1 MRFWL
6 SGPRI
11 GWFRPGISL
20 GHEDLHPR
28 LPSWRRYELHHGL
41 QEAALDDARSV
52 NALLEK
58 IAIDW
63 LKEHGYL
70 KWRSK
75 LLHNIAVGCL
85 TEANL
90 DPQLALEEFW
100 MRYAMPVASCVRLSM
115 RPERQNNSR
124 SNISNAWRAT

>member
-28 LPSWRRYELHHGL
+28 LPSWRRYELRHGL
-41 QEAALDDARSV
+41 QEAALDDARTV

-58 IAIDW
+58 IAINW

-70 KWRSK
+70 K
-75 LLHNIAVGCL
+75 
-85 TEANL
+85 
-90 DPQLALEEFW
+90 
-100 MRYAMPVASCVRLSM
+100 
-115 RPERQNNSR
+115 
-124 SNISNAWRAT
+124 

>member
-11 GWFRPGISL
+11 GWFRPRISL

-28 LPSWRRYELHHGL
+28 LPSWRRYELRHGL
-41 QEAALDDARSV
+41 QEAALDDARTV

-58 IAIDW
+58 IVIDW

-70 KWRSK
+70 K
-75 LLHNIAVGCL
+75 
-85 TEANL
+85 
-90 DPQLALEEFW
+90 
-100 MRYAMPVASCVRLSM
+100 
-115 RPERQNNSR
+115 
-124 SNISNAWRAT
+124 